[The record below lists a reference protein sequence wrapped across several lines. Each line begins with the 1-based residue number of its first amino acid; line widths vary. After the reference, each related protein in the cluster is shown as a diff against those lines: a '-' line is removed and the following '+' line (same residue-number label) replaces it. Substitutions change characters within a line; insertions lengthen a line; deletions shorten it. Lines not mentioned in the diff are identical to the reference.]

1 MDLFGVLELS
11 TEEEQEQGKI
21 SFDCIDWGKFKE
33 FDQKKTLCSTL
44 A

>member
-11 TEEEQEQGKI
+11 TEEEQEQGNI
-21 SFDCIDWGKFKE
+21 SFDCIDCGKFKE

>member
-1 MDLFGVLELS
+1 MDLFSALELS
-11 TEEEQEQGKI
+11 TLEEQEQGNI

-33 FDQKKTLCSTL
+33 FDWKKTLCSTL

>member
-11 TEEEQEQGKI
+11 TEEEQEQGNI
-21 SFDCIDWGKFKE
+21 SFDSIDWGKFKE